1 MSYQIKIPSCIFGGA
16 GSIENVKAVIEKEN
30 AKKVIIFT
38 DKGIRSTGLL
48 DLLTDILEENKTEY
62 QVFDDLACEPSYQD
76 VEKVMK
82 EVENTSGDLIIAIG
96 GGSVMDAAK
105 LCCVLKDADYTIKD
119 LLNDPMLAKKQIK
132 TVMIPTT
139 CGTGSEATC
148 NAIVAVPEEQSKKG
162 IVNDSM
168 IPDYVVLDS
177 NMIRKLPKSIV
188 AATGVDALAHVVE
201 CFTSKKAT
209 PFSDTYAAAGAKLIF
224 HNIRE
229 AIRSTGLL
237 DLLTDILEEN
247 KTEYQVFDDLA
258 CEPSY
263 QDVEKVMKEVENTS
277 GDLIIA
283 IGGGSVMDAAKL
295 CCVLKDADYTIKD
308 LLNDPMLAK
317 KQIKTVMIPT
327 TCGTG
332 SEATCN
338 AIVAVPEEQSK
349 KGIVNDSMI
358 PDYVVLDSNMIRKL
372 PKSIVAATGVDA
384 LAHVVECFT
393 SKKATPFSDT
403 YAAAGAKLIFH
414 NIREAYNNPD
424 NMEAK
429 SNMMT
434 GAFYGGVAITG
445 SGTTA
450 VHALSY
456 PLGGKYHIAHGVS
469 NAILFAHVMEFNKDA
484 CSKRLAILCDAVYP
498 ELAGKSEDEKA
509 QYMIDQIADIVKVTN
524 IPTDLKEFGV
534 KPEDLDFLVDAGSKQ
549 QRLLVNNMKELSLD
563 DIRNIYLKVL
573 K

>member
-38 DKGIRSTGLL
+38 DKG
-48 DLLTDILEENKTEY
+48 
-62 QVFDDLACEPSYQD
+62 
-76 VEKVMK
+76 
-82 EVENTSGDLIIAIG
+82 
-96 GGSVMDAAK
+96 
-105 LCCVLKDADYTIKD
+105 
-119 LLNDPMLAKKQIK
+119 
-132 TVMIPTT
+132 
-139 CGTGSEATC
+139 
-148 NAIVAVPEEQSKKG
+148 
-162 IVNDSM
+162 
-168 IPDYVVLDS
+168 
-177 NMIRKLPKSIV
+177 
-188 AATGVDALAHVVE
+188 
-201 CFTSKKAT
+201 
-209 PFSDTYAAAGAKLIF
+209 
-224 HNIRE
+224 
-229 AIRSTGLL
+229 IRSTGLL

-509 QYMIDQIADIVKVTN
+509 QYMIDQIADIVNVTN